1 MLLFITAVKEI
12 LIIISVFLVLS
23 FQDSVSLQDTD
34 YVLLLQFVASS
45 RLFARALSY
54 VALSRCTTLEG
65 LYIVGKKISTEHFK
79 QTFGGEDGE
88 IKVETARL
96 RRFQGN
102 TLRKGHEAA
111 CVYSDSMTFD
121 PNETIV
127 FTHDEPEFDGS

>member
-1 MLLFITAVKEI
+1 MLP
-12 LIIISVFLVLS
+12 

-34 YVLLLQFVASS
+34 YFLFLQFAASS

-65 LYIVGKKISTEHFK
+65 LYMVGKKISTEHFK

-102 TLRKGHEAA
+102 TLRKGYEAA
-111 CVYSDSMTFD
+111 CMSCDSMPFG
-121 PNETIV
+121 PNEPIV
-127 FTHDEPEFDGS
+127 FNRDDPEFDGS